1 MKKWALLGSRI
12 ENAFIPKIAD
22 CVRIVS
28 AALNCYRG
36 PIGVNTINSD
46 DTALAQYMLLQM
58 GRNNMLQDRLNNG
71 SLSSRSR

>member
-1 MKKWALLGSRI
+1 MKKWILLGGRI
-12 ENAFIPKIAD
+12 ENAWIPKVAD

-46 DTALAQYMLLQM
+46 DTALTQYM
-58 GRNNMLQDRLNNG
+58 RNQID
-71 SLSSRSR
+71 